1 MPNSIENEIKDFLDQ
16 VSVIKIVEDEE
27 VADDILTLTDI
38 INGTQYKLLC
48 NGDEVLRSDFDI
60 IPNADVLLHFNN
72 VLDSEHYFDL

>member
-1 MPNSIENEIKDFLDQ
+1 MPNNVEDGIKDFLEQ
-16 VSVIKIVEDEE
+16 VSVIKISEDEE
-27 VADDILTLTDI
+27 VDDDILTLSDI

-48 NGDEVLRSDFDI
+48 NGDEVLRSDFDT

>member
-1 MPNSIENEIKDFLDQ
+1 MPNSIEKEIKDFLEQ
-16 VSVIKIVEDEE
+16 VSVIKILEDEE
-27 VADDILTLTDI
+27 VDNDILTLSDI
-38 INGTQYKLLC
+38 INGTQYKLLH

>member
-1 MPNSIENEIKDFLDQ
+1 MPNSIDDEIKDFLDQ
-16 VSVIKIVEDEE
+16 VSVIKISEGEE
-27 VADDILTLTDI
+27 VDDNILTLSDI

-48 NGDEVLRSDFDI
+48 NGDEVLRSDFDT